1 MIHASTAL
9 MAVWILTGSL
19 WDELF
24 ENQIRY
30 LLQNR
35 KLKDQV
41 FQEQRVI
48 VTEEEVKQQFLNE
61 KHHVGGEL
69 VVLDTKDEAEAFYE
83 EAKDPIHWEA
93 MKAQGTRRVRPV
105 SLMNLQAIINLWGV
119 PKEQIYA
126 FHAMNLGSVGP
137 PMPFGKKWGVFR
149 LLEKRTG
156 DLKDFPNERDAYSR
170 LSTLIVIQFALS
182 VHELVQKSHLRS
194 LFPSQGKTLHLRNR
208 NPSFISRVYLVRR
221 IKSDPT

>member
-1 MIHASTAL
+1 
-9 MAVWILTGSL
+9 
-19 WDELF
+19 
-24 ENQIRY
+24 
-30 LLQNR
+30 
-35 KLKDQV
+35 
-41 FQEQRVI
+41 
-48 VTEEEVKQQFLNE
+48 
-61 KHHVGGEL
+61 
-69 VVLDTKDEAEAFYE
+69 
-83 EAKDPIHWEA
+83 
-93 MKAQGTRRVRPV
+93 MKAQGTRQVRPV

-194 LFPSQGKTLHLRNR
+194 LFPCQGKTLHLRNR
-208 NPSFISRVYLVRR
+208 NSSFISISRAKNQNRTR
-221 IKSDPT
+221 N